1 MGTISTFLRA
11 IRAGAVHVR
20 HSAVL
25 LAHYGRLGPAF
36 DLCTKVII
44 DALREEGMYRENGD
58 LVVDVVTQALKE
70 VRLTRVV
77 RRRPLTNPTQSFT
90 LVLDSIVRGE
100 DHAVA
105 LAKQLG
111 QSFMIRGA
119 QLSIVKKLDSQHIV
133 QTHTNLLTWIVK
145 RIGTYEAAKNKKA
158 RKTAI
163 LFFRVLQ
170 PLLAAVD
177 SRDALKM

>member
-1 MGTISTFLRA
+1 MP
-11 IRAGAVHVR
+11 
-20 HSAVL
+20 L
-25 LAHYGRLGPAF
+25 LIQL
-36 DLCTKVII
+36 I
-44 DALREEGMYRENGD
+44 
-58 LVVDVVTQALKE
+58 
-70 VRLTRVV
+70 
-77 RRRPLTNPTQSFT
+77 QSFT
-90 LVLDSIVRGE
+90 LVLDSVVRGE
-100 DHAVA
+100 DHTVA

-119 QLSIVKKLDSQHIV
+119 QLSVVKRLDSQYIV

-145 RIGTYEAAKNKKA
+145 RIGTYEASKNKKA

-163 LFFRVLQ
+163 LFFKVLH